1 MDEET
6 KRKNRLALMQLDT
19 DMDQLNE
26 KEETKVDG
34 RSMAEVLR
42 QKREATE
49 KIVEESKTNK

>member
-1 MDEET
+1 
-6 KRKNRLALMQLDT
+6 MQLDT